1 MFDGWKE
8 DLTHLTV
15 LRESLSSYISPE
27 DLRVLQE
34 RIELLHRQWEEICHQ
49 VHWKTLVWP
58 LGGAIL
64 LHMPALSVQTLSK
77 PFKIS

>member
-34 RIELLHRQWEEICHQ
+34 RIELLHRQWEEIGHQ
-49 VHWKTLVWP
+49 V
-58 LGGAIL
+58 
-64 LHMPALSVQTLSK
+64 LSETSGH
-77 PFKIS
+77 